1 MCFLLIPDV
10 ILFVYLNVIIFKRSS
25 HVCSGEYLTDEEIG
39 SLEGFLPREEG
50 KYLTISLI
58 LQWALLIFAILMCC
72 QHVCYTFCFRV

>member
-25 HVCSGEYLTDEEIG
+25 HVCSGEYLTDEEIEKD
-39 SLEGFLPREEG
+39 EGFLPREEG

-58 LQWALLIFAILMCC
+58 L
-72 QHVCYTFCFRV
+72 